1 MTIHIKV
8 WDLPLRVFHWALAF
22 SFLGA
27 FATGELG
34 GNLMYW
40 HGVIG
45 TFILGL
51 IIFRVIWGIIGSQ
64 HSRFLSFFPTPRK
77 VISYFKGE
85 WQAHGHNPLG
95 AISVLLLLS
104 LVAAQVGTGLFANDD
119 IAFEAPLFRLVD
131 KEVSDSLSA
140 LHSTLFYVLAGLVVL
155 HMVAVGFYFLFKKT
169 NLVTPMIT
177 GKKRVEKG
185 FEVPVAKPGNQAKPR
200 HFIFAL
206 VLSTVLTWA
215 IHTGLQYL
223 QEPTKPPPQVA
234 TPGW

>member
-1 MTIHIKV
+1 MAMHIKV
-8 WDLPLRVFHWALAF
+8 WDLPVRIFHWALVLG
-22 SFLGA
+22 FLGA

-51 IIFRVIWGIIGSQ
+51 LIFRVIWGVVGSEN
-64 HSRFLSFFPTPRK
+64 SRFLSFFPTPRK
-77 VISYFKGE
+77 VTKYLKGE
-85 WQAHGHNPLG
+85 WHAHGHNPLG

-104 LVAAQVGTGLFANDD
+104 LVAVQVGTGLFANDD
-119 IAFEAPLFRLVD
+119 IAFEGPLFKLVE
-131 KEVSDSLSA
+131 KEVSDNLSA
-140 LHSTLFYVLAGLVVL
+140 LHSTLFNVLSGLVIL
-155 HMVAVGFYFLFKKT
+155 HVVAIGFYFSFRKI

-177 GKKRVEKG
+177 GEKQVDENVEA
-185 FEVPVAKPGNQAKPR
+185 PVTEPGHQAKPR

-206 VLSTVLTWA
+206 ILSTAITWG

-223 QEPTKPPPQVA
+223 QEPIKPLPQVA
-234 TPGW
+234 APGW